1 MINPENKKAVIELS
15 QTINVTDQVSLA
27 TRKLNLLS
35 IKLLEFDYYRR
46 LPEDR
51 KTKEGYEERL
61 TSVKSA
67 AKQALRE
74 NAIILERLRILD
86 NVDTEGWT
94 TVRKKAKKLE
104 EKRNES
110 ADY

>member
-15 QTINVTDQVSLA
+15 QTINVTDQISLA

-35 IKLLEFDYYRR
+35 IKLLEYDYYRR

-61 TSVKSA
+61 ISIKSA

-86 NVDTEGWT
+86 DVDTEGWKT
-94 TVRKKAKKLE
+94 IRKKYKKIE
-104 EKRNES
+104 EKM
-110 ADY
+110 

>member
-15 QTINVTDQVSLA
+15 QTINVTDQISLA

-46 LPEDR
+46 LPED
-51 KTKEGYEERL
+51 KQTKGGYEDRI

-86 NVDTEGWT
+86 DVDTEGWKT
-94 TVRKKAKKLE
+94 IRKKCKKLE
-104 EKRNES
+104 EKK
-110 ADY
+110 

>member
-1 MINPENKKAVIELS
+1 MINPENKKAVIEIS
-15 QTINVTDQVSLA
+15 QTINVTDQISLA

-35 IKLLEFDYYRR
+35 IRLLEFDYYSR

-74 NAIILERLRILD
+74 NAIILERLRLLD
-86 NVDTEGWT
+86 KVDTEGWAT
-94 TVRKKAKKLE
+94 IRNKAKK
-104 EKRNES
+104 
-110 ADY
+110 

>member
-15 QTINVTDQVSLA
+15 QTINVTDQISLA

-51 KTKEGYEERL
+51 KTKEGYEEKL

-86 NVDTEGWT
+86 NVDTEGWKT
-94 TVRKKAKKLE
+94 IRKKAKKLE
-104 EKRNES
+104 EKM
-110 ADY
+110 

>member
-15 QTINVTDQVSLA
+15 QTINVTDQISLA

-35 IKLLEFDYYRR
+35 IKLLEYDYYRR

-61 TSVKSA
+61 ISIKSA

-74 NAIILERLRILD
+74 NAIILECLRILD
-86 NVDTEGWT
+86 NVDTESWAT
-94 TVRKKAKKLE
+94 IRKKAKKLE
-104 EKRNES
+104 EEM
-110 ADY
+110 

>member
-15 QTINVTDQVSLA
+15 QTINVTDQISLA

-35 IKLLEFDYYRR
+35 IKLLEYDYYRR

-61 TSVKSA
+61 ISIQSA

-86 NVDTEGWT
+86 DVDTEGWKT
-94 TVRKKAKKLE
+94 IRKKYKKLE
-104 EKRNES
+104 EKM
-110 ADY
+110 

>member
-15 QTINVTDQVSLA
+15 QTINVTDQISLA

-35 IKLLEFDYYRR
+35 IKLLEYDYYRR

-61 TSVKSA
+61 ISIKSA
-67 AKQALRE
+67 AKQAFRE
-74 NAIILERLRILD
+74 TAIILERLRILD
-86 NVDTEGWT
+86 NVDTESWAT
-94 TVRKKAKKLE
+94 IRKKAKKLE
-104 EKRNES
+104 EEM
-110 ADY
+110 

>member
-15 QTINVTDQVSLA
+15 QTINVTDQISLA

-35 IKLLEFDYYRR
+35 IKLLEYDYYRR

-61 TSVKSA
+61 ISIKSA

-86 NVDTEGWT
+86 DVDTEGWKT
-94 TVRKKAKKLE
+94 IRKKYKKLE
-104 EKRNES
+104 EKM
-110 ADY
+110 

>member
-15 QTINVTDQVSLA
+15 QTINVTDQISLA

-51 KTKEGYEERL
+51 KTKAGYEEKL

-94 TVRKKAKKLE
+94 TIRKKYKKLE
-104 EKRNES
+104 EKM
-110 ADY
+110 

>member
-15 QTINVTDQVSLA
+15 QAINVTDQISLA

-35 IKLLEFDYYRR
+35 IKLLEYDYYRR

-61 TSVKSA
+61 ISIKSA

-86 NVDTEGWT
+86 NVDTESWAT
-94 TVRKKAKKLE
+94 IRKKAKKLE
-104 EKRNES
+104 EEM
-110 ADY
+110 

>member
-15 QTINVTDQVSLA
+15 QTINVTDQISLA

-35 IKLLEFDYYRR
+35 IKLLEYDYYRR
-46 LPEDR
+46 LPEDK
-51 KTKEGYEERL
+51 KTKEGYEERI

-86 NVDTEGWT
+86 DVDTEGWKT
-94 TVRKKAKKLE
+94 IRKKYKKLE
-104 EKRNES
+104 EKM
-110 ADY
+110 

>member
-1 MINPENKKAVIELS
+1 MINPENKKAVIELW
-15 QTINVTDQVSLA
+15 QTINVTDQISLA

-35 IKLLEFDYYRR
+35 IKLLEYDYYRR

-61 TSVKSA
+61 ISIKSA

-86 NVDTEGWT
+86 DVDTEGWKT
-94 TVRKKAKKLE
+94 IRKKYKKLE
-104 EKRNES
+104 EKM
-110 ADY
+110 

>member
-1 MINPENKKAVIELS
+1 MINPENKPAVIELS
-15 QTINVTDQVSLA
+15 QTINVTDQISLA

-35 IKLLEFDYYRR
+35 IKLLEYDYYRR

-61 TSVKSA
+61 ISIKSA

-86 NVDTEGWT
+86 DVDTEGWKT
-94 TVRKKAKKLE
+94 IRKKYKKLE
-104 EKRNES
+104 EKM
-110 ADY
+110 

>member
-15 QTINVTDQVSLA
+15 QAINVTDQISLA

-35 IKLLEFDYYRR
+35 IKLLEYDYYRR

-61 TSVKSA
+61 ISIKSA

-86 NVDTEGWT
+86 DVDTEGWKT
-94 TVRKKAKKLE
+94 IRKKYKKLE
-104 EKRNES
+104 EKM
-110 ADY
+110 